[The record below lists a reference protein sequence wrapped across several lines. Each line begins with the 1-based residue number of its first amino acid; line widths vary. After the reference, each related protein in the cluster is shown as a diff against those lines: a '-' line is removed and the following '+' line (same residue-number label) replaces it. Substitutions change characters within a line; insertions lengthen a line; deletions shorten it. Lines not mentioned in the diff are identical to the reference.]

1 MSVAGRVGERLG
13 RWTLLKKLGSG
24 GFGSAWLAEDD
35 NGYTAALKL
44 LPGPP
49 GGELRALAQVCHPAI
64 PSMLDAQGGAQPFLA
79 MELAPGRTLTKM
91 IRAGRAPDS
100 AAVTVISILADA
112 LSAVHQAG
120 MVHGDVKPDN
130 FVVNSVKSREMM
142 LVDFGVAGTGEG
154 GTLLYASPERLAGE
168 PPTPGCDV
176 YAVGLIAYEM
186 LHTHLPWADQG
197 VSMSLLKRKGEAPG
211 CTQGPEWLQRLIERM
226 LAVSP
231 DDRPSADAIADA
243 CAAHGAVIPAPG
255 PDLLRLRASR
265 VHIPQ
270 PGVEAAVATWLKDGG
285 TLAVVGPSGAGRTH
299 AIERAA
305 IELRAEGLPMLRLVD
320 TGEPWGPIRAA
331 LASAELPNPPCPL
344 PDDADMDQ
352 RANACAALLE
362 DRSPELLFVLVDD
375 LETFDEGTRRT
386 VGRLAERG
394 RARILLADE
403 EAPPWATH
411 EAELE
416 ELEADGVQE
425 LVRGVLGAG
434 ASLDVLADKLH
445 MLSGGLPG
453 MVVELLVS
461 ACQAQVLVRR
471 NQRWMVGDGWMEEL
485 LAGGELAGPPV
496 PAHSD
501 EARVGGL
508 VALSRGA
515 LPLADVARMTGLPAP
530 RVATAAHKLARRRL
544 LHVDAGRVRS
554 SSRVAARQ
562 LAALVADPPSAHGLL
577 LGWLDEH
584 GITDP
589 FRVAEHVIGAGD
601 IGRALE
607 QGADLVRAA
616 GQVDRD
622 AAARI
627 ADELWALVPDTALV
641 TPRVDALAMVGRVEA
656 AVEAGKEALESTT
669 EPADRV
675 AMWTAI
681 GHAWLRADGQ
691 EAEALAC
698 VSAARAA
705 LGEAPAA
712 LSLVQLEAQALFK
725 TDEPARAVAVADAV
739 REVDRPEDPE
749 ELDRWLSLHGVLA
762 QSMHKTERL
771 PQAIELLESLPLDVG
786 RGRPARA
793 LLDSVQGRLYWFAGR
808 IRDAAEAIAR
818 AGAEGSGLSAIDRAR
833 TLNNA
838 GLAHFMGGQRLK
850 ALECWEDALLLFEQL
865 AAPIE
870 QIRVSTNLCVGYRE
884 AGRWERGRQAG
895 EQAVRWA
902 GEQGQPEL
910 EAMAAGN
917 LGDLYLAQHM
927 LDETHDWYRHARKIA
942 TEHKL
947 SGELTEL
954 AKRDA
959 ELAVLQGSSD
969 AMRKCDKAVRRA
981 AKAEERMLLAKARAL
996 KAVCHARIQ
1005 EVGRMQALL
1014 DEAISDL
1021 REAGASGDLA
1031 EVRLVAAEA
1040 LHAADLDARAREE
1053 CDRVIVYARE
1063 VEHVPLRVRAEKLL
1077 ETLAQEDQ
1085 QSDHVAQLLELAVAV
1100 AQERDIVTLLDTI
1113 ARAGLK
1119 LLDGERAFV
1128 VLMEEGTPLVRA
1140 LAQRDGHDPDARPS
1154 MTVVKSCIEGRT
1166 EVIAAD
1172 LGERGELN
1180 HANSIVDLELRSA
1193 MCVPMIDGEVA
1204 LGAIYVDS
1212 RIASEKQLSR
1222 SALFMRALA
1231 SHGAIAVVN
1240 ARNMA
1245 ALAGHAAW
1253 ARGIAHDMKSP
1264 VGSMIA
1270 LARDLDPDDPVGVAE
1285 ARRDLQ
1291 ALGRR
1296 AISMAQGFLDGDT
1309 LGAQKRDL
1317 DLSAFAGESLRL
1329 LRPRAK
1335 VAELSLIAEV
1345 APGLRIRGD
1354 KTTIDR
1360 ILGNVVGNAFKYSD
1374 PGGRVWVR
1382 IDEDAGQARV
1392 VVLDEGPGIPVGFEE
1407 SIWGAGVQAEGA
1419 RAGNGVGLGVVRGM
1433 VEDMGGTVAARN
1445 HPDHG
1450 AEFTLLIPLS
1460 TVEGA
1465 PAGA

>member
-1 MSVAGRVGERLG
+1 MSLAGRVGERLG
-13 RWTLLKKLGSG
+13 RWTLQKRLGQG

-35 NGYTAALKL
+35 NGYSAALKL
-44 LPGPP
+44 LPGAP

-64 PSMLDAQGGAQPFLA
+64 PSMLDAQGGSRPFLA

-100 AAVTVISILADA
+100 AAVTVVAVLADA

-130 FVVNSVKSREMM
+130 FVVNSVKNREMM

-154 GTLLYASPERLAGE
+154 GTLMYASPERLAGE
-168 PPTPGCDV
+168 PPAAGCDV

-186 LHTHLPWADQG
+186 LHSHLPWADQG
-197 VSMSLLKRKGEAPG
+197 ASMSLLKRKGEVPVATEG
-211 CTQGPEWLQRLIERM
+211 SDWLRRLVERM
-226 LAVSP
+226 LAVAVE
-231 DDRPSADAIADA
+231 DRPSANAVVDA
-243 CAAHGAVIPAPG
+243 CAAHGATIPAPG

-270 PGVEAAVATWLKDGG
+270 PGVDEAIAGWIDGG
-285 TLAVVGPSGAGRTH
+285 GALAIIGPSGAGRTH
-299 AIERAA
+299 AVERAA

-331 LASAELPNPPCPL
+331 LASAELPNPPCEL
-344 PDDADMDQ
+344 PDDVDMDQ

-362 DRSPELLFVLVDD
+362 DRSPELLFLLADD
-375 LETFDEGTRRT
+375 LDTFDEGTRRT
-386 VGRLAERG
+386 IGRLAERG
-394 RARILLADE
+394 RARILVTDE
-403 EAPPWATH
+403 EPPAWATT
-411 EAELE
+411 ELE
-416 ELEADGVQE
+416 LAELEADGVQE

-434 ASLDVLADKLH
+434 TSLDVLADKLH

-471 NQRWMVGDGWMEEL
+471 NQRWMVGTGWMEEL

-501 EARVGGL
+501 EASVGGL
-508 VALSRGA
+508 VALSRG
-515 LPLADVARMTGLPAP
+515 PLSVADVARMTGLPAT
-530 RVATAAHKLARRRL
+530 RVAAAAHKLARRRL
-544 LHVDAGRVRS
+544 LHVDGGRVRS
-554 SSRVAARQ
+554 ASRVAARQ
-562 LAALVADPPSAHGLL
+562 LSAAVADPITAHGLL
-577 LGWLDEH
+577 LAWLDDN
-584 GITDP
+584 GVTDP
-589 FRVAEHVIGAGD
+589 FRIAEHVVGARD
-601 IGRALE
+601 IGRAQE
-607 QGADLVRAA
+607 QGAALIRAA

-627 ADELWALVPDTALV
+627 ANELWELVPAKALIA
-641 TPRVDALAMVGRVEA
+641 PRIDALAMVGEVET
-656 AVEAGKEALESTT
+656 AVAAGKEALAIEDD
-669 EPADRV
+669 PPDHV
-675 AMWTAI
+675 AVWTAI

-691 EAEALAC
+691 EAEALGC
-698 VSAARAA
+698 VAEAKAA
-705 LGEAPAA
+705 LDGMGAS

-725 TDEPARAVAVADAV
+725 TEEAVQAVAVSLAV
-739 REVDRPEDPE
+739 RGMAQPAEPA

-762 QSMHKTERL
+762 QSMHKTEQL
-771 PQAIELLESLPLDVG
+771 TQAIELLEALPPEVG
-786 RGRPARA
+786 RGRPSRA

-870 QIRVSTNLCVGYRE
+870 QIRVSANLCVGYRE

-902 GEQGQPEL
+902 GEQSQPEL

-917 LGDLYLAQHM
+917 LGDLYLAQDM
-927 LDETHDWYRHARKIA
+927 LDETHDWYRHARRIA

-969 AMRKCDKAVRRA
+969 AMRKCEKAVRRA
-981 AKAEERMLLAKARAL
+981 LKAEERMLLAKARAL

-1005 EVGRMQALL
+1005 EVGRMQQLL
-1014 DEAISDL
+1014 DEAIDDL

-1040 LHAADLDARAREE
+1040 YHAAELDERAREE

-1063 VEHVPLRVRAEKLL
+1063 VEHVPMRARAEKLL
-1077 ETLAQEDQ
+1077 EVIAEEDQ
-1085 QSDHVAQLLELAVAV
+1085 QSDLVAQLLELAVAV
-1100 AQERDIVTLLDTI
+1100 AQERDLGSLLDTI

-1140 LAQRDGHDPDARPS
+1140 TAQRDGHDPDARPS
-1154 MTVVKSCIEGRT
+1154 MTVVKSCIEGQK

-1172 LGERGELN
+1172 LGERSELN
-1180 HANSIVDLELRSA
+1180 HANSIVDLALRSA
-1193 MCVPMIDGEVA
+1193 MCVPMIDGDTV

-1240 ARNMA
+1240 ARNIET
-1245 ALAGHAAW
+1245 LAGHAAW
-1253 ARGIAHDMKSP
+1253 ARGVAHDMKAP
-1264 VGSMIA
+1264 VNSMIV
-1270 LARDLDPDDPVGVAE
+1270 LARDLDPYDPGSVE
-1285 ARRDLQ
+1285 QARRDLQ
-1291 ALGRR
+1291 SLGRR
-1296 AISMAQGFLDGDT
+1296 AVQLAQGFLGGDSV
-1309 LGAQKRDL
+1309 GPRKKGI

-1329 LRPRAK
+1329 LKPRARK
-1335 VAELSLIAEV
+1335 AGLTMQIDLAG
-1345 APGLRIRGD
+1345 GLRINGD
-1354 KTTIDR
+1354 KTMVDR
-1360 ILGNVVGNAFKYSD
+1360 IIGNVVGNAIKYSD

-1382 IDEDAGQARV
+1382 LTEDDGQARL
-1392 VVLDEGPGIPVGFEE
+1392 VVLDEGPGIPAGYEDR
-1407 SIWGAGVQAEGA
+1407 IWGEGVQAEGA
-1419 RAGNGVGLGVVRGM
+1419 REGNGVGLGVVKATT
-1433 VEDMGGTVAARN
+1433 EYMGGTVSAAN
-1445 HPDHG
+1445 HPEHG
-1450 AEFTLLIPLS
+1450 AEFTILIPLS
-1460 TVEGA
+1460 TVDGE
-1465 PAGA
+1465 PAG

>member
-1 MSVAGRVGERLG
+1 MSVAGHVGERLG
-13 RWTLLKKLGSG
+13 RWTLQKKLGSG

-64 PSMLDAQGGAQPFLA
+64 PSLLDASGGARPFLA
-79 MELAPGRTLTKM
+79 MELAPGRTLRKM
-91 IRAGRAPDS
+91 IKAGRAPDS
-100 AAVTVISILADA
+100 AAVTVVAVLADA

-120 MVHGDVKPDN
+120 MIHGDVKPDN
-130 FVVNSVKSREMM
+130 FVVNSVKNREMM

-168 PPTPGCDV
+168 PATPACDV

-186 LHTHLPWADQG
+186 LHTHLPWADLG
-197 VSMSLLKRKGEAPG
+197 VSMSLLKRKGEAPLA
-211 CTQGPEWLQRLIERM
+211 TSGPEWLQRLMERM
-226 LAVSP
+226 LALAP
-231 DDRPSADAIADA
+231 EDRPTADEVADA

-270 PGVEAAVATWLKDGG
+270 PGVDEAIKAWVKDGG
-285 TLAVVGPSGAGRTH
+285 ALAVVGPSGAGRTH
-299 AIERAA
+299 AAERAA
-305 IELRAEGLPMLRLVD
+305 IELRAEGLPMIRLVD

-331 LASAELPNPPCPL
+331 LASTELPNPPVDL
-344 PDDADMDQ
+344 PDDPDMDQ

-362 DRSPELLFVLVDD
+362 DRIPELLFLLADD
-375 LETFDEGTRRT
+375 LDTFDEGTTRT
-386 VGRLAERG
+386 LKRLAERG
-394 RARILLADE
+394 RARILVTDE
-403 EAPPWATH
+403 DAPAWAT
-411 EAELE
+411 ASVSLE
-416 ELEADGVQE
+416 ELDADGVQE

-445 MLSGGLPG
+445 VLSGGLPG

-501 EARVGGL
+501 EAAVGGL
-508 VALSRGA
+508 VALSRGP
-515 LPLADVARMTGLPAP
+515 LPLADVAAMIGLAGS

-544 LHVDAGRVRS
+544 LHVDAGRVRCV
-554 SSRVAARQ
+554 SRVAARQ
-562 LAALVADPPSAHGLL
+562 LSGLVADPVRAHGKLL
-577 LGWLDEH
+577 AWLDRQ

-589 FRVAEHVIGAGD
+589 FRVAEHVIGSED
-601 IGRALE
+601 IGRALDE
-607 QGADLVRAA
+607 GAALVRAA

-627 ADELWALVPDTALV
+627 ADQLWALIPDSALV
-641 TPRVDALAMVGRVEA
+641 APRIDALAMVGKVER
-656 AVEAGKEALESTT
+656 AVAAGKEALEGTT
-669 EPADRV
+669 SPDEQV
-675 AMWTAI
+675 AIWTAI

-691 EAEALAC
+691 EKEALAC
-698 VSAARAA
+698 VAEANAA
-705 LGEAPAA
+705 LGDGAPS

-725 TDEPARAVAVADAV
+725 TEQADEAVAVAGAV
-739 REVDRPEDPE
+739 RAIEQPADPED
-749 ELDRWLSLHGVLA
+749 LDRWLSLHGVLA
-762 QSMHKTERL
+762 QSMHKTEQL

-902 GEQGQPEL
+902 GEQDQPEL

-927 LDETHDWYRHARKIA
+927 LDETHDWYRHARWIA
-942 TEHKL
+942 SEHEL

-981 AKAEERMLLAKARAL
+981 EKAEERMLLAKARAL

-1005 EVGRMQALL
+1005 EVGRMQVLL
-1014 DEAISDL
+1014 EEAISDL

-1031 EVRLVAAEA
+1031 EVRLLAAEA
-1040 LHAADLDARAREE
+1040 YHAADLDDQAREE
-1053 CDRVIVYARE
+1053 CDKVIVYARE

-1100 AQERDIVTLLDTI
+1100 AQERDLTKLLDTI
-1113 ARAGLK
+1113 AKAGLK

-1128 VLMEEGTPLVRA
+1128 VLMEEGTPLVKA
-1140 LAQRDGHDPDARPS
+1140 TAQRDGHDPDARPS
-1154 MTVVKSCIEGRT
+1154 MTVVKSCIEGKK

-1180 HANSIVDLELRSA
+1180 HAHSIVDLELRSA
-1193 MCVPMIDGEVA
+1193 MCVPLIDGDHA

-1212 RIASEKQLSR
+1212 RIASEKKLSR

-1264 VGSMIA
+1264 INSMIA
-1270 LARDLDPDDPVGVAE
+1270 LSRDLDPYDPQAVEE

-1291 ALGRR
+1291 SLGRR
-1296 AISMAQGFLDGDT
+1296 AVQMAQGFLDGESV
-1309 LGAQKRDL
+1309 GPKKKDL

-1329 LRPRAK
+1329 LGPRAK
-1335 VAELSLIAEV
+1335 VAEVQMHIEV

-1354 KTTIDR
+1354 KTTVDR
-1360 ILGNVVGNAFKYSD
+1360 IIGNVVGNAFKYSD
-1374 PGGRVWVR
+1374 PGGQVWVQLT
-1382 IDEDAGQARV
+1382 EDDGQAKL
-1392 VVLDEGPGIPVGFEE
+1392 VVLDDGPGIPPGFEDK
-1407 SIWGAGVQAEGA
+1407 IWGADVQAEGA
-1419 RAGNGVGLGVVRGM
+1419 RKGNGVGLGVVRAM
-1433 VEDMGGTVAARN
+1433 IEDMGGTVASRN
-1445 HPDHG
+1445 HPEHG
-1450 AEFTLLIPLS
+1450 AEFTLCIPLS
-1460 TVEGA
+1460 TVGA
-1465 PAGA
+1465 AAGA